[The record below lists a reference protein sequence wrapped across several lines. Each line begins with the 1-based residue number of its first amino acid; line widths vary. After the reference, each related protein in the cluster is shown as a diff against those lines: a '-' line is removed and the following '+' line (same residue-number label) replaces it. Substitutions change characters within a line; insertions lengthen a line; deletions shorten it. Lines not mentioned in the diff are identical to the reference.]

1 MGSMS
6 RPPGARDGTRYGDDG
21 GSRSVRPAWIE
32 VIAEEAAEGELAEL
46 YDGLRSPQTGRVDH
60 VMAIHS
66 LHPQTMRDHAQLYR
80 TLMDGK
86 GGLSRPRAR
95 EDRRRRLG
103 RQPPPPLTASPRGRS
118 WPPHRTDEARPRP
131 ALADDFRSAPLS
143 ERSWRSA
150 STRSSSPCSPGRW
163 SARISTRC
171 ARRALG
177 SRHPRRQPDHVLHRL
192 REPPRG
198 RAGHR
203 ARGRRRRPRMVRDA
217 RVSRGHVRRRC

>member
-1 MGSMS
+1 MS

-103 RQPPPPLTASPRGRS
+103 RQPLPLLTASPRGRS
-118 WPPHRTDEARPRP
+118 WPPHRTDEARPR
-131 ALADDFRSAPLS
+131 
-143 ERSWRSA
+143 
-150 STRSSSPCSPGRW
+150 
-163 SARISTRC
+163 
-171 ARRALG
+171 
-177 SRHPRRQPDHVLHRL
+177 
-192 REPPRG
+192 
-198 RAGHR
+198 
-203 ARGRRRRPRMVRDA
+203 RRPRRRLPLRAPQRAELAICEHAVKLTLQPWEMEREDLDPMRA
-217 RVSRGHVRRRC
+217 AGSRIETSSTST